1 MSMYMVGYVG
11 IAIMLTL
18 SVLGMPMAYA
28 MCVVACIG
36 LSITLGPVNAATQ
49 SMFVM
54 WEQASNFSLMSIPL
68 FIFMGTIAYHTGIV
82 ANLFVAFRRWIGF
95 LPGGLAAAG
104 VMAAGAFGAVTGS
117 TAAASATMASTVI
130 PELDK
135 AGYDRSLSSGAIA
148 ASGGLAAIIPPSV
161 FVIIYAV
168 LTDQSAGQMFVA
180 ILGPGLLTTGLFAG
194 YCILRCCITPSMG
207 PRQPHATWKERITCL
222 PAAIPVIVT
231 FGTVIGGIYAGLA
244 TPTEAAALGCVAVI
258 IIAGCMRKLTLDLVI
273 PAFKDGA
280 KMSASI
286 FFLFIGGWLMSRFL
300 VTTGTTRHM
309 VDMFVGFHM
318 SHTTLLIMMFVL
330 FLILGCIL
338 ESTSILVLTMPF
350 MYPITQQYG
359 IDPVWFGTFVTMMM
373 VLAGISPPVGLN
385 VFVVRSVCPD
395 IPVATIY
402 KGAFP
407 FIFIMCISVLVICI
421 YPDLVLAPVRQM
433 MTM

>member
-1 MSMYMVGYVG
+1 MSMVYVGYLG
-11 IAIMLTL
+11 ILLMLSL

-28 MCVVACIG
+28 MCVVASMG
-36 LSITLGPVNAATQ
+36 LSLTLGPVNATTQ
-49 SMFVM
+49 SIFVM

-68 FIFMGTIAYHTGIV
+68 FIFMGTIAFHSGIV
-82 ANLFVAFRRWIGF
+82 GNLFIAFRRWLGF

-104 VMAAGAFGAVTGS
+104 VMAAGGFGAVTGS

-130 PELDK
+130 PELEK
-135 AGYDRSLSSGAIA
+135 AGYDRGLSAGAIA

-194 YCILRCCITPSMG
+194 YCVLRCMITPSMG
-207 PRQPHATWKERITCL
+207 PRQPTATWKERIACL
-222 PAAIPVIVT
+222 PAAIPVITT
-231 FGTVIGGIYAGLA
+231 FATVIGGIYAGLA

-258 IIAGCMRKLTLDLVI
+258 IIAACMRKLTRTTISL
-273 PAFKDGA
+273 AFRDGA

-309 VDMFVGFHM
+309 VDLFVGFQM
-318 SHTTLLIMMFVL
+318 SRVTLLFMMFFL
-330 FLILGCIL
+330 FLVLGCIL

-350 MYPITQQYG
+350 MYPITQLYG
-359 IDPVWFGTFVTMMM
+359 VDAIWFGTFVTMMM

-385 VFVVRSVCPD
+385 VFVVRSVCTH
-395 IPVATIY
+395 IPVIEIY
-402 KGAFP
+402 KGAMP
-407 FIFIMCISVLVICI
+407 FIVIIGISILAICVF
-421 YPDLVLAPVRQM
+421 PDLVLAPVRSM
-433 MTM
+433 MI

>member
-1 MSMYMVGYVG
+1 MSMVYVGYLG
-11 IAIMLTL
+11 ILLMLSL

-28 MCVVACIG
+28 MCVVASMG
-36 LSITLGPVNAATQ
+36 LSLTLGPVNATTQ
-49 SMFVM
+49 SIFVM

-68 FIFMGTIAYHTGIV
+68 FIFMGTIAFHSGIV
-82 ANLFVAFRRWIGF
+82 GNLFIAFRRWIGF

-104 VMAAGAFGAVTGS
+104 VMAAGAVGAVTGS

-130 PELDK
+130 PELEK
-135 AGYDRSLSSGAIA
+135 AGYDRGLSAGAIA

-194 YCILRCCITPSMG
+194 YCVLRCMITPSMG
-207 PRQPHATWKERITCL
+207 PRQPTATWKERIACL
-222 PAAIPVIVT
+222 PAAIPVITT
-231 FGTVIGGIYAGLA
+231 FATVIGGIYAGLA

-258 IIAGCMRKLTLDLVI
+258 IIAACMRKLTRTTISL
-273 PAFKDGA
+273 AFRDGA

-309 VDMFVGFHM
+309 VDLFVGFQM
-318 SHTTLLIMMFVL
+318 SRVTLLFMMFFL
-330 FLILGCIL
+330 FLVLGCIL

-350 MYPITQQYG
+350 MYPITQLYG
-359 IDPVWFGTFVTMMM
+359 VDAIWFGTFVTMMM

-385 VFVVRSVCPD
+385 VFVVRSVCTH
-395 IPVATIY
+395 IPVIEIY
-402 KGAFP
+402 KGAMP
-407 FIFIMCISVLVICI
+407 FIVIMGISILAICVF
-421 YPDLVLAPVRQM
+421 PDLVLAPVRSM
-433 MTM
+433 MI

>member
-194 YCILRCCITPSMG
+194 YCVLRCCITPSMG
-207 PRQPHATWKERITCL
+207 PRQPHATWKERIACL

-231 FGTVIGGIYAGLA
+231 FGTVVGGIYAGLA

>member
-1 MSMYMVGYVG
+1 MSMVYVGYLG
-11 IAIMLTL
+11 ILLMLSL

-28 MCVVACIG
+28 MCVVASMG
-36 LSITLGPVNAATQ
+36 LSLTLGPVNATTQ
-49 SMFVM
+49 SIFVM

-68 FIFMGTIAYHTGIV
+68 FIFMGTIAFHSGIV
-82 ANLFVAFRRWIGF
+82 GNLFIAFRRWIGF

-104 VMAAGAFGAVTGS
+104 VMAAGAVGAVTGS

-130 PELDK
+130 PELEK
-135 AGYDRSLSSGAIA
+135 AGYDRGLSAGAIA

-194 YCILRCCITPSMG
+194 YCVLRCMITPSMG
-207 PRQPHATWKERITCL
+207 PRQPTATWKERIACL
-222 PAAIPVIVT
+222 PAAIPVITT
-231 FGTVIGGIYAGLA
+231 FATVIGGIYAGLA

-258 IIAGCMRKLTLDLVI
+258 IIAACMRKLTRTTISL
-273 PAFKDGA
+273 AFRDGA

-309 VDMFVGFHM
+309 VDLFVGFQM
-318 SHTTLLIMMFVL
+318 SRVTLLFMMFFL
-330 FLILGCIL
+330 FLVLGCIL

-350 MYPITQQYG
+350 MYPITQLYG
-359 IDPVWFGTFVTMMM
+359 VDAIWFGTFVTMMM

-385 VFVVRSVCPD
+385 VFVVRSVCTH
-395 IPVATIY
+395 IPVIEIY
-402 KGAFP
+402 KGAMP
-407 FIFIMCISVLVICI
+407 FIVIIGISILAICVF
-421 YPDLVLAPVRQM
+421 PDLVLAPVRSM
-433 MTM
+433 MI